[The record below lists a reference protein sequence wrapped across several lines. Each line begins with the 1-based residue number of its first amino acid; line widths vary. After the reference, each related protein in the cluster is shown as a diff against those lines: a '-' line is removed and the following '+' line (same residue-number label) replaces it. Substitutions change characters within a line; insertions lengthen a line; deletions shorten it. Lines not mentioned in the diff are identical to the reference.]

1 MNNIHHLFVAI
12 CKFVKGT
19 VHLSL
24 LLVHYKLPLS
34 CFPHEINK
42 FREVEK
48 AKEEGIIQ
56 FESDINLTK
65 IMRSVQKRIRSFNKE
80 PDKNIGNVEISPKS

>member
-1 MNNIHHLFVAI
+1 MLKISKSGCRWIYTSTSSVQE
-12 CKFVKGT
+12 
-19 VHLSL
+19 L
-24 LLVHYKLPLS
+24 LTEL
-34 CFPHEINK
+34 INK

-56 FESDINLTK
+56 FESYINLTK